1 MLRWLL
7 NVAAAVSLVVCLAI
21 CAIWVRSFYYTDQTT
36 RLTPDKIFYEV
47 MSGGGG
53 VVLYRLEPNDGEVR
67 WVRPAVTH
75 NILGAEVIQGRLA
88 RRRPWVLI
96 LLPYWLPAGFAAIL
110 PGVWILARAYRERRA
125 ARVQRCPVC
134 GDELTGEAAACPS
147 CGWAKSP
154 ALPTTARATTAPA
167 KTDPSTTSTPAPAAA
182 SAAPPVPPPATALNP
197 QPVSYRRAI

>member
-21 CAIWVRSFYYTDQTT
+21 CALWVRSFYYTDQTT
-36 RLTPDKIFYEV
+36 RLTPDKVFFEV

-67 WVRPAVTH
+67 WMRPAVTR
-75 NILGAEVIQGRLA
+75 NILGAEVIEGRLA

-134 GDELTGEAAACPS
+134 GDVLTGGAAACPS
-147 CGWAKSP
+147 CGWAK
-154 ALPTTARATTAPA
+154 LTARATTAQA
-167 KTDPSTTSTPAPAAA
+167 MMSTMPAPAAA

>member
-1 MLRWLL
+1 MLRWVL

-21 CAIWVRSFYYTDQTT
+21 CALWVRSFYYTDQTT

-75 NILGAEVIQGRLA
+75 NILGAEVIEGRLA
-88 RRRPWVLI
+88 RRRPWILI

-110 PGVWILARAYRERRA
+110 PGAWILARAYRERRA
-125 ARVQRCPVC
+125 AGVQRCPVC
-134 GDELTGEAAACPS
+134 GDVLTGDAAACPS
-147 CGWAKSP
+147 CRWAKSP
-154 ALPTTARATTAPA
+154 AQATTAP
-167 KTDPSTTSTPAPAAA
+167 STMPAPAAA